1 MSKIIDDTLTDF
13 EQEISRSVHAY
24 FDGCSQAYTTG
35 KRDILHSVCA
45 PEMVGFG
52 TGAHEKAKNRDA
64 FEDTLFGASDFP
76 FEQITFRLQ
85 WIQIEREGA
94 MATAGAE
101 VDGEILMNGESSAM
115 PPLRASFGFR
125 LCEPVELG
133 KLPWQII
140 HLHYSF
146 PDAQAENENIDMRA
160 LEDYN
165 KVLEQRVE
173 EKTEE
178 LRIAEDLRRQAEQKL
193 IQEMQGELNKAHT
206 LQMGL
211 MPKES
216 PQIKGLEIAGRCM
229 PASHVGGDFFQY
241 FIDDGKLSICMADVT
256 GHAMEAAVPVMMFSG
271 ILASE
276 IKHNY
281 QLDELLVNMNQT
293 LLERLDNQTFICI
306 TMAEVDI
313 TGHQLRLANGGCPY
327 PYYYRAAASK
337 MAELRVGAYPLGLR
351 SQATYPLLDMSLESG
366 DYLIFCSDGIVEA
379 GDPEEEIY
387 GFDRTMATLES
398 ACHEGLSTEGLID
411 RLIGEV
417 EDFVDNKPQGDDMT
431 CVVMRVE

>member
-1 MSKIIDDTLTDF
+1 MSPSTDDTLT
-13 EQEISRSVHAY
+13 ELEREIRHSVQAY
-24 FDGCSQAYTTG
+24 FAGCNQAYTTG
-35 KRDILHSVCA
+35 KRDILHTVCA

-52 TGAHEKAKNRDA
+52 TGAHEKAKSRDL
-64 FEDTLFGASDFP
+64 FEDTLFGASDYP
-76 FEQITFRLQ
+76 FDLITFRLQ
-85 WIQIEREGA
+85 WIQIESEGI

-101 VDGEILMNGESSAM
+101 VDGEVVINGETSSI

-125 LCEPVELG
+125 LCEPAEPG
-133 KLPWQII
+133 QLPWQII

-146 PDAQAENENIDMRA
+146 PDTQTENENIDMRA
-160 LEDYN
+160 LEEYN

-178 LRIAEDLRRQAEQKL
+178 LRIAEEQRRKAEQRL
-193 IQEMQGELNKAHT
+193 LREMQGELEKAHT

-241 FIDDGKLSICMADVT
+241 FLDDRKLSICMADVT

-276 IKHNY
+276 IKHDY
-281 QLDELLVNMNQT
+281 QLDELLVTMNQT
-293 LLERLDNQTFICI
+293 LFDKLGNNSFICI
-306 TMAEVDI
+306 TMVEVDI
-313 TGHQLRLANGGCPY
+313 AEHKLHLVNGGCPY
-327 PYYYRAAASK
+327 PYYYQAATRK
-337 MAELRVGAYPLGLR
+337 IAELQVGAYPLGLR
-351 SQATYPLLDMSLESG
+351 PQATYPVLDMSLQSG
-366 DYLIFCSDGIVEA
+366 DYLVFCSDGIAEA
-379 GDPEEEIY
+379 GDPDEEIF
-387 GFDRTMATLES
+387 GFGRTMATIEKG
-398 ACHEGLSTEGLID
+398 CREGISTEGLID

-417 EDFVDNKPQGDDMT
+417 KDFVGDKPQSDDMT